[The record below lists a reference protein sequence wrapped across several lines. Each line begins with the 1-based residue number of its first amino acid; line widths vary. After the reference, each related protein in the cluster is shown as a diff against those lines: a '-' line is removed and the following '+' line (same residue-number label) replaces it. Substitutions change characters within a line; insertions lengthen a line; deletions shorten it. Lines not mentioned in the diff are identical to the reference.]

1 LLQTHPLI
9 RIADFSCIV
18 DSFALQ
24 KTDTGYVLP
33 IPKYNPTSMQS
44 FTWTRDIGLAA
55 AALLRNY
62 SDPSKGVLGK
72 AFPVVTGIMTYLELA
87 RKMSAGK

>member
-55 AALLRNY
+55 AALLQNY
-62 SDPSKGVLGK
+62 SDPK
-72 AFPVVTGIMTYLELA
+72 ACWA
-87 RKMSAGK
+87 RHSQ